1 MPVEGKGGSMKKL
14 LVVTLCLLLSCVVI
28 VNVTGCGCDNEEQS
42 QETETTGKVK
52 VPDVTGLSVDD
63 ARKKL
68 EDSDLDCDIREE
80 EVTDEEKDGKVLS
93 QDPEPGTMLTPDM
106 TVYITVG
113 KP

>member
-1 MPVEGKGGSMKKL
+1 MKKL
-14 LVVTLCLLLSCVVI
+14 LILTLCLLLSCVVI
-28 VNVTGCGCDNEEQS
+28 VNVTGCGCDNKEQG

-68 EDSDLDCDIREE
+68 EDSDLDCGIKEE
-80 EVTDEEKDGKVLS
+80 EVNGKENSGKVLS

-113 KP
+113 NP

>member
-1 MPVEGKGGSMKKL
+1 MRKL
-14 LVVTLCLLLSCVVI
+14 LVIALCLLLSCVI
-28 VNVTGCGCDNEEQS
+28 FVNVTGCGCDNEEKG

-52 VPDVTGLSVDD
+52 VPEVTGLSVDE

-68 EDSDLDCDIREE
+68 EDSDLDCGIRGEE
-80 EVTDEEKDGKVLS
+80 NNGKVLS

-106 TVYITVG
+106 TVYVTVG